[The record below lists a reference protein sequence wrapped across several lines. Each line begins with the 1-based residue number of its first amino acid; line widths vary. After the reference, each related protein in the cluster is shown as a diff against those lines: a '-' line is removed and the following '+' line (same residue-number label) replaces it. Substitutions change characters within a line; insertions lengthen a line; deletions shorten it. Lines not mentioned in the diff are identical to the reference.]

1 VGTILSR
8 KKKDGTP
15 THTATIIKKRDGEIV
30 HRETKTFDRKKVA
43 EVWIKKRE
51 TELDQPGA
59 IERAQSKSEKVK
71 LGQAIQRYIDESLK
85 AIGKTKA
92 QVLKTIKDEFD
103 IAELVC
109 DKITSADIVT
119 LAQELA
125 AGGRQPQTVGNYL
138 SHLGAVFAIA
148 NAAWQYHLDP
158 KAMAD
163 AFIVTRRLG
172 LTAKSNEREKRPTLD
187 ELDLLLNHFTE
198 RQNRRPQSANMVKVI
213 GFAIFSTRRQEE
225 ITRVKW
231 ADLDEKHS
239 RVLVRDMKNPG
250 EKVGNDVWC
259 DLPDPALAIVKS
271 MPRAHECIFPYT
283 TDAIGASF
291 TRACLLLGINT
302 DDMPPEER
310 LHFHDLRHDGVS
322 RLFEK
327 GLTIPHVAAASG
339 HKSWTSLKRYTHLR
353 QVGDKYAK
361 WKWIPIL
368 TAQTKTPAA

>member
-30 HRETKTFDRKKVA
+30 HRETKTFDRKKAA

-109 DKITSADIVT
+109 DKITSVDIVT

-148 NAAWQYHLDP
+148 NAAWQY
-158 KAMAD
+158 
-163 AFIVTRRLG
+163 
-172 LTAKSNEREKRPTLD
+172 
-187 ELDLLLNHFTE
+187 
-198 RQNRRPQSANMVKVI
+198 
-213 GFAIFSTRRQEE
+213 
-225 ITRVKW
+225 
-231 ADLDEKHS
+231 
-239 RVLVRDMKNPG
+239 
-250 EKVGNDVWC
+250 
-259 DLPDPALAIVKS
+259 
-271 MPRAHECIFPYT
+271 
-283 TDAIGASF
+283 
-291 TRACLLLGINT
+291 
-302 DDMPPEER
+302 
-310 LHFHDLRHDGVS
+310 
-322 RLFEK
+322 
-327 GLTIPHVAAASG
+327 
-339 HKSWTSLKRYTHLR
+339 
-353 QVGDKYAK
+353 
-361 WKWIPIL
+361 
-368 TAQTKTPAA
+368 